1 MADCGQRGRV
11 LKLGVV
17 PTISIAHGLSHFF
30 HLLLAPLFPL
40 IKAEFGLSY
49 AELGLLMTAYFIV
62 SGIGQAMAGFLVDKV
77 GPVPVLYGAL
87 LSMVAATAIA
97 GTANNYTMLMIA
109 SVLAGLGNASFHPVD
124 YSILNARV
132 TPDKLGQ
139 AYAVHGISGSLGW
152 AFAPIF
158 LLTIA
163 NASSWRVAIGSAG
176 VLAFLVLLMVWWHR
190 VDLSQDVASNAAKQ
204 KAAASMIDQKPSE
217 SVFAFLTL
225 PAVWMSFSFFFAYA
239 VAIGGVQTFGA
250 EAAAKLHTIDPKWI
264 AYCLSSYMFAS
275 AGAMLLGGR
284 LVKDTSKAE
293 KVIGLGFLSAA
304 VVALLIGFAPVS
316 GVAVPLLFGLMG
328 FCSGIAGPSRDL
340 LIKKAA
346 PPGATGRVYGV
357 VYSGLDAG
365 MAIAPY
371 GFGLMMD
378 AQQPLA
384 VWVGIAAFQGVLIVS
399 ALGVGKFASGAMGSP
414 QAKPASAVT

>member
-1 MADCGQRGRV
+1 MANRCKRGWV

-62 SGIGQAMAGFLVDKV
+62 SGVGQAMAGFVVDKV

-87 LSMVAATAIA
+87 VSMIAATAIA
-97 GTANNYTMLMIA
+97 GTANDYMMLMLA
-109 SVLAGLGNASFHPVD
+109 SILAGLGNASFHPVD

-132 TPDKLGQ
+132 TPEKLGH

-163 NASSWRVAIGSAG
+163 HASTWRIAIGSAG
-176 VLAFLVLLMVWWHR
+176 VLAFAVLLMVWWHR
-190 VDLSQDVASNAAKQ
+190 VELSPEISTRAVKLPADVST
-204 KAAASMIDQKPSE
+204 IKPKPAE

-225 PAVWMSFSFFFAYA
+225 PAVWMSFAFFFAYA
-239 VAIGGVQTFGA
+239 VALGGVQTFGA

-293 KVIGLGFLSAA
+293 LIIGLGFLSAA
-304 VVALLIGFAPVS
+304 VVALVIGFAPVS
-316 GVAVPLLFGLMG
+316 GLAVPLLFGLMG

-340 LIKKAA
+340 LIKKAT

-384 VWVGIAAFQGVLIVS
+384 VWVGIAVFQGVLIVS
-399 ALGVGKFASGAMGSP
+399 ALGVGKFASRSVGSN
-414 QAKPASAVT
+414 KVKTASAVT